1 MVDSKPMIDNSGN
14 LSVSNLAW
22 APEQNETIAALLSA
36 HNVHLIDLAPG
47 KFLKGANLTDFAAIK
62 RERTWWYERGFNFAG
77 MQSLLFGTQ
86 GLNVFGT
93 PEVQTRML
101 AHLEQVCVLA
111 AELEL
116 KPLVFGSPKNRDR
129 SGLNDAETE
138 AIAIEFFGRLGDIA
152 QKYGV
157 TICLEPNA
165 PQYGTNFLVTTAEA
179 CAFVALLNHPAIKLQ
194 IDTGTIFANHE
205 DPNVVAQA
213 LRYAGHIHF
222 SEPCLKPLGSHIAST
237 SYQALAHLLAT
248 WDKPITI
255 EMLTS
260 GPESAGTEISS
271 AITLMQQLLPDN
283 HCKAVTET
291 SVLGEPCHGA

>member
-138 AIAIEFFGRLGDIA
+138 AIALEFFGRLGDIA

-179 CAFVALLNHPAIKLQ
+179 CAFVAELQHPAIKLQ
-194 IDTGTIFANHE
+194 IDTGTIFANNE
-205 DPNVVAQA
+205 DPDVIAKA
-213 LRYAGHIHF
+213 LHYAGHVHF
-222 SEPCLKPLGSHIAST
+222 SEPGLKPLGSQVTNH
-237 SYQALAHLLAT
+237 SYQAIAAYLKT
-248 WDKPITI
+248 WEQPVTI

-260 GPESAGTEISS
+260 SPEVAAAEITQ
-271 AITLMQQLLPDN
+271 AITLMQQ
-283 HCKAVTET
+283 
-291 SVLGEPCHGA
+291 VLASKPQVGEMTHEA